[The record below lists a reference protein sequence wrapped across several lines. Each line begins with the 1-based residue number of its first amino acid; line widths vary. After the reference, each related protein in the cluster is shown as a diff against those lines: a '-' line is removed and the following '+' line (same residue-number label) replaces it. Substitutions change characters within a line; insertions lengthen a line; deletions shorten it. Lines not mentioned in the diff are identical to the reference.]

1 MAQMPGRA
9 TTIQMPR
16 WIQLVG
22 LPVLVVLRN
31 FVAGAVRQVVFR
43 FLGMAASRV
52 DNHFRAAHGQP
63 GRSAAAVTP

>member
-22 LPVLVVLRN
+22 LPVLLVLLYL
-31 FVAGAVRQVVFR
+31 VAGAVRQVVFR
-43 FLGMAASRV
+43 CLGMAASRV
-52 DNHFRAAHGQP
+52 DDHFRAAHGQP
-63 GRSAAAVTP
+63 GRPATAVTL